1 MGRSSRG
8 SMKKYYREGM
18 GLEWPWKTIKAAT
31 VLVGRI
37 ALNHLI
43 SWLGT
48 NEIDTN
54 NPESTYWF
62 SRSPFQEMG
71 SGTLTNC
78 FYTSSEFHI
87 DHKRKA
93 IPSRLNKGN
102 ALANS
107 KNPLQPMWKYSPHGN
122 HCESSQRQIRFSK
135 TNSMISTAAQLCCI
149 LASVYPLEEEL
160 ILSRSG
166 TKIFS
171 GKPLYMW
178 SHSCPII
185 LHRQSTRFNKPNLK
199 KRWLLGH
206 WIRSEHWNSIKT

>member
-1 MGRSSRG
+1 MRRSSRG

-18 GLEWPWKTIKAAT
+18 GLEWPGQTIKAAT

-62 SRSPFQEMG
+62 SRSPSQEMVVVLWRIVFDQIFIFEK
-71 SGTLTNC
+71 SWLFYFSSTC
-78 FYTSSEFHI
+78 FYTSSEYHI

-93 IPSRLNKGN
+93 IPSRVNKGN

-107 KNPLQPMWKYSPHGN
+107 KNPFQPIWKYSPHGN
-122 HCESSQRQIRFSK
+122 RCESSQQQIRWSLQLHSLAVFLLTQAVKNLSK
-135 TNSMISTAAQLCCI
+135 IN
-149 LASVYPLEEEL
+149 
-160 ILSRSG
+160 
-166 TKIFS
+166 
-171 GKPLYMW
+171 
-178 SHSCPII
+178 
-185 LHRQSTRFNKPNLK
+185 
-199 KRWLLGH
+199 
-206 WIRSEHWNSIKT
+206 

>member
-1 MGRSSRG
+1 
-8 SMKKYYREGM
+8 
-18 GLEWPWKTIKAAT
+18 
-31 VLVGRI
+31 
-37 ALNHLI
+37 
-43 SWLGT
+43 
-48 NEIDTN
+48 
-54 NPESTYWF
+54 
-62 SRSPFQEMG
+62 MG

-102 ALANS
+102 ALENS

-122 HCESSQRQIRFSK
+122 
-135 TNSMISTAAQLCCI
+135 MISTAAQLCCI

-171 GKPLYMW
+171 GKPLYM
-178 SHSCPII
+178 
-185 LHRQSTRFNKPNLK
+185 
-199 KRWLLGH
+199 
-206 WIRSEHWNSIKT
+206 